1 MTSSIHIG
9 GRRKFR
15 DRDMLETLESFFFTA
30 VGYVHPLDRI
40 FAYLKYL
47 PSKEI
52 ETGIWKK
59 GYTRF
64 QRVIPEYSAVNV
76 IKTFKFLEENHPEYL
91 FRCPINNIRM
101 SAVPC
106 KKIQKGYFSDLE
118 FKHLVRKEKHDRLED
133 KIIKV
138 AHVLMDHFN
147 LKQEDF
153 GITGSVALQIHH
165 PTYSDIDLIIFG
177 QENAKHL
184 LEELQ
189 SLVSEH
195 HHLQPVAKK
204 ELEEIIHRKAELFG
218 LNQKTVR
225 CLIDRKWNMGIF
237 EGTRFAILPVKRFEE
252 VDENYGDRIY
262 HDSGKATIVA
272 KVKDIQDAFF
282 NPAVYGISVQRFLEG
297 SKVSNVRMLISW
309 ENFFANVAKEGETV
323 IAKGKLERVDDV
335 KRNET
340 WYRLL
345 VGSGSMGSEYILP
358 CGLS

>member
-1 MTSSIHIG
+1 MTTFIHL
-9 GRRKFR
+9 RTKRKIR
-15 DRDMLETLESFFFTA
+15 DRDMLETPENFFFTA
-30 VGYVHPLDRI
+30 VGYVHPPDRI

-47 PSKEI
+47 PSE
-52 ETGIWKK
+52 EMGTGIWKK
-59 GYTRF
+59 GNTRF

-76 IKTFKFLEENHPEYL
+76 TKTFQFLEKNHPEYL
-91 FRCPINNIRM
+91 FSCPVNNIRM

-118 FKHLVRKEKHDRLED
+118 FKHLVHKEKHDQLED
-133 KIIKV
+133 KIIKI
-138 AHVLMDHFN
+138 AHLLMDHFN

-177 QENAKHL
+177 QENAKRL
-184 LEELQ
+184 SEGLQ
-189 SLVSEH
+189 SLLSEQYP
-195 HHLQPVAKK
+195 LQSLAKK

-237 EGTRFAILPVKRFEE
+237 EGTRFAILPVRKSEE
-252 VDENYGDRIY
+252 IDENYGDRIY
-262 HDSGKATIVA
+262 HDSGNATIIAQVTD
-272 KVKDIQDAFF
+272 VQNAFF
-282 NPAVYGISVQRFLEG
+282 NPAVYGISVKRFIEG

-309 ENFFANVAKEGETV
+309 ENFFANVANEGETI

-340 WYRLL
+340 CHRLL
-345 VGSGSMGSEYILP
+345 VGSGSMDSEYILP
-358 CGLS
+358 YGLS